1 MSDVLTLSPSSFL
14 ALFNLRSLYLITYG
28 WLLGMSIWVSFFGGT
43 IAFRTLP
50 RHQFGALQHR
60 TFPIYFSMSIVMSS
74 GLLALWARAHP
85 AVYDHI
91 FQPAVADV
99 AQAYALALVLISQA
113 VNYFVIGP
121 LTSKTM
127 FQRHKL
133 EKEEGKAYNDHG
145 VSDAMKALNSRF
157 GALHGVS
164 SLANLSAVFALLFH
178 GLWVG
183 SVGTG
188 I

>member
-1 MSDVLTLSPSSFL
+1 
-14 ALFNLRSLYLITYG
+14 
-28 WLLGMSIWVSFFGGT
+28 
-43 IAFRTLP
+43 
-50 RHQFGALQHR
+50 
-60 TFPIYFSMSIVMSS
+60 MSIVMSS

-85 AVYDHI
+85 AVYDHV

-113 VNYFVIGP
+113 VNYLVIGP
-121 LTSKTM
+121 LTSKCVFAPRFCDRSLNM
-127 FQRHKL
+127 GSPGLCSSAINWRKR
-133 EKEEGKAYNDHG
+133 KERPTTILACVFSISGLQVSLIGCIYPLG
-145 VSDAMKALNSRF
+145 QVSDAMKALNSRF